1 MGQLAINGGNPVF
14 DRPLQPQWPQ
24 FDERDERALLRVL
37 RSGSWWRGGTI
48 EAQAASECGRFER
61 SFAEY
66 HGATAGLAC
75 ANGTIALELALR
87 AAGVEAGDEV
97 VVPALS
103 FVVSA
108 SACLPLGAV
117 PVFADCDPSTLQ
129 PDPVAIEA
137 AISPR
142 TAAVIVVHF
151 GGYPADLDRI
161 TKVARRHKLALIE
174 DCAHGQGSQWKGRG
188 VGTYGDYGTF
198 SFQQF
203 KGLTCGE
210 GGLVLCRSRTHW
222 NRAYRFHN
230 LGRLEDK
237 GFYDFHEPSSN
248 YRLTDLQGA
257 LLNTQFARLKKQI
270 PRKMKAAAYL
280 SGAFRDLGGL
290 EPLPDDARITR
301 RGYYYYLLQ
310 YDREAFAGISRDRF
324 REALA
329 AEGLSMGQGY
339 GQAIHQY
346 PLFRRLKQPR
356 RYRGAQY
363 ARARYPAAERAAAER
378 VCTLL
383 HPLLLADRPTLKR
396 MVDAVAKVKEQ
407 AGDLVPVAKGRG
419 MGRSPAKAAG
429 RSSAKGKTTAR
440 RRAAK
445 P

>member
-1 MGQLAINGGNPVF
+1 MGELAIQGGTPVF

-24 FDERDERALLRVL
+24 FDARDERALLKAF

-48 EAQAASECGRFER
+48 EGQAASECGRFER

-66 HGATAGLAC
+66 HGAAAGLAC

-87 AAGVEAGDEV
+87 AAGVGAGDEV

-117 PVFADCDPSTLQ
+117 PVFADCDAATLQ
-129 PDPVAIEA
+129 PDPAAIEA

-142 TAAVIVVHF
+142 TAAIVIVHF

-161 TKVARRHKLALIE
+161 GRLARRHKLALIE

-210 GGLVLCRSRTHW
+210 GGLVLCRSKAHW
-222 NRAYRFHN
+222 NRAYRYHN

-237 GFYDFHEPSSN
+237 GFYDFHEPASN

-257 LLNTQFARLKKQI
+257 LLNTQFARLVKQV
-270 PRKMKAAAYL
+270 PRKMRAAAYL
-280 SGAFRDLGGL
+280 SSALSKLGGL
-290 EPLPDDARITR
+290 EPLPEDERITR

-310 YDREAFAGISRDRF
+310 YDAEAFAGISRDRF
-324 REALA
+324 REALS
-329 AEGLSMGQGY
+329 AEGVTMGQGY

-346 PLFRRLKQPR
+346 PLFQQMKVPLKHT
-356 RYRGAQY
+356 GAQY
-363 ARARYPAAERAAAER
+363 RKTRCPVAERAAAET

-383 HPLLLADRPTLKR
+383 HPVLLENRATLKR
-396 MVDAVAKVKEQ
+396 LVEAVAKVKEH
-407 AGDLVPVAKGRG
+407 AHELAKG
-419 MGRSPAKAAG
+419 
-429 RSSAKGKTTAR
+429 TAR
-440 RRAAK
+440 KGGRR
-445 P
+445 